1 MKAHEWLIFVAKKIM
16 LVFFS
21 ALAIATANFLL
32 LQLVPG
38 DAVDVIAGEAG
49 AATPEYMQ
57 QLRELYGLDKPV
69 LVQLFSYI
77 TQLMQFNLGYSFRY
91 NMPVADL
98 LMDRLAATLLL
109 MGVALLLAILLG
121 NILGILSA
129 RKINGWFDSIVAVV
143 ALVAFATP
151 LFWSGLMAIIFFSA
165 KLGWLPSGGIETIGS
180 NYTGWERAL
189 DVGKHMIMPVM
200 SLVLY
205 FTAVYTR
212 LMRAS
217 MLEVLGQDFI
227 TTARAKGLSEKIV
240 IFKHALRNALLPV
253 ITMIGLQMGALIG
266 GSVLVE
272 TVFSWPGIGR
282 LAYEAVFQRDVN
294 VLLGILFISSV
305 VVLVANILVDI
316 AYVLV
321 DPRVEISK

>member
-1 MKAHEWLIFVAKKIM
+1 MKVSEWLIFIVKKFM
-16 LVFFS
+16 LVVFS
-21 ALAIATANFLL
+21 ALTIAAVNFLL

-69 LVQLFSYI
+69 LVQLFTYI
-77 TQLMQFNLGYSFRY
+77 TQLAQFDLGYSFRY
-91 NMPVADL
+91 NMPVSEL
-98 LMDRLAATLLL
+98 LIDRLGATLLL
-109 MGVALLLAILLG
+109 MSAALFLAIVIG

-129 RKINGWFDSIVAVV
+129 RKINGWFDSIVAVL

-151 LFWSGLMAIIFFSA
+151 LFWSGLMAIILFSV
-165 KLGWLPSGGIETIGS
+165 KLGWLPSGGMETIGS
-180 NYTGWERAL
+180 SYSGFDRVL
-189 DVGKHMIMPVM
+189 DVARHMIMPVF
-200 SLVLY
+200 SLVLF
-205 FTAVYTR
+205 FTAIYTR

-217 MLEVLGQDFI
+217 MLEVLGQDYV
-227 TTARAKGLSEKIV
+227 TTARAKGMSETIV
-240 IFKHALRNALLPV
+240 IFKHALRNAMLPV

-282 LAYEAVFQRDVN
+282 LAYEAVFQRDIN

-305 VVLVANILVDI
+305 VVLLANILVDI
-316 AYVLV
+316 AYVLI
-321 DPRVEISK
+321 DPRVEVSK

>member
-1 MKAHEWLIFVAKKIM
+1 MAHLYSQEDHARG
-16 LVFFS
+16 
-21 ALAIATANFLL
+21 LL
-32 LQLVPG
+32 RPGNRNSKLVPG

-69 LVQLFSYI
+69 YMQLISYI
-77 TQLMQFNLGYSFRY
+77 TQLMQFDLGYSFRY
-91 NMPVADL
+91 NMPVSEL
-98 LMDRLAATLLL
+98 LLDRLLSTLLL
-109 MGVALLLAILLG
+109 MGVALFLAILLG

-129 RKINGWFDSIVAVV
+129 RKINGWFDSIVAVL

-151 LFWSGLMAIIFFSA
+151 LFWSGLMAIILFSA
-165 KLGWLPSGGIETIGS
+165 TLGWLPSGGIETIGA
-180 NYTGWERAL
+180 NYTGWDRVL
-189 DVGKHMIMPVM
+189 DVGKHMVMPVM

>member
-1 MKAHEWLIFVAKKIM
+1 MKAHEWLIFIAKKIM
-16 LVFFS
+16 LVVFS

-69 LVQLFSYI
+69 YMQLISYI
-77 TQLMQFNLGYSFRY
+77 TQLMQFDLGYSFRY
-91 NMPVADL
+91 NMPVSEL
-98 LMDRLAATLLL
+98 LLDRLLSTLLL
-109 MGVALLLAILLG
+109 MGVALFLAILLG

-129 RKINGWFDSIVAVV
+129 RKINGWFDSIVAVL

-151 LFWSGLMAIIFFSA
+151 LFWSGLMAIILFSA
-165 KLGWLPSGGIETIGS
+165 TLGWLPSGGIETIGA
-180 NYTGWERAL
+180 NYTGWDRVL
-189 DVGKHMIMPVM
+189 DVGKHMVMPVM